1 MKTKKLLLMLLAGF
15 ISIYLSGCASLGYS
29 PLNKTEKVKVT
40 FK

>member
-1 MKTKKLLLMLLAGF
+1 MLLAGF
-15 ISIYLSGCASLGYS
+15 MSIYLSGCASLSYS